1 MARIL
6 FTLVAAIIGAA
17 ALAAASATPGVAADI
32 DVTLTG
38 VEARGGVLYVS
49 LQTEADYKQPRATR
63 GEMFETPAA
72 GDLTFSWTDVPAGDY
87 ALSVLHDEDGDQQ
100 MKREQNGWPLEGWA
114 ITNGDDLRG
123 PPTFADVK
131 VTVNDDGFVI
141 VEAMHY
147 PAD

>member
-1 MARIL
+1 MTRIFL
-6 FTLVAAIIGAA
+6 TLTAAVIGAA
-17 ALAAASATPGVAADI
+17 ALAAAATPSVAADV

-49 LQTEADYKQPRATR
+49 LQSEADYMQPQATR
-63 GEMFETPAA
+63 GHMFETPSA

-114 ITNGDDLRG
+114 VSNGDTLTG

-131 VTVNDDGFVI
+131 ITVSDDGAI
-141 VEAMHY
+141 IQEAMHY
-147 PAD
+147 PTD